1 MKNPRGYPRRF
12 QHGNRP
18 KRRLDAGSVAVVGQD
33 NLIGIALQK
42 TGMLGGKSRSQGSH
56 RILKACLVHGNHIH
70 VALADQHA
78 LFPGRPGHV
87 QAIEIPALVE
97 DCRLRGVQIFRFSIS
112 HDTAAEADDPVVHV
126 HDRKNDTVPEFIVH
140 TVSLIHIHKPGFPKK
155 FVGDTLLFQIKIQV
169 VAVFVGIAKAKA
181 PDCLVGEAS
190 VFQVFHGLAAVL
202 RPKLV
207 IIVFCRHLVHIQD
220 ASPKILC
227 PSFLLGVFF
236 LRKCDASPLCQKFH
250 SFRERII
257 LVLLN
262 KRKYVSTRP
271 AAETVIHLLIRTYG
285 KGGRFLVVEG
295 AEPEVG
301 ASLPLEFY
309 IFGNDTDDVIP

>member
-1 MKNPRGYPRRF
+1 M
-12 QHGNRP
+12 
-18 KRRLDAGSVAVVGQD
+18 
-33 NLIGIALQK
+33 
-42 TGMLGGKSRSQGSH
+42 
-56 RILKACLVHGNHIH
+56 HGNHIH

-112 HDTAAEADDPVVHV
+112 HDTAAETDDPVVHV
-126 HDRKNDTVPEFIVH
+126 HDRKNDTIPEFIIH
-140 TVSLIHIHKPGFPKK
+140 ALSLIYIHKPGFPKK

-169 VAVFVGIAKAKA
+169 VAVFVGIAKA
-181 PDCLVGEAS
+181 EAS
-190 VFQVFHGLAAVL
+190 DRLIGEPPVFQVFHGLTAVL
-202 RPKLV
+202 GPKLV
-207 IIVFCRHLVHIQD
+207 IIVFGCHLVHVQD
-220 ASPKILC
+220 AGTKILG
-227 PSFLLGVFF
+227 PPLLLGVFF
-236 LRKCDASPLCQKFH
+236 LRERDACPLRQEFH
-250 SFRERII
+250 GLREGII

-271 AAETVIHLLIRTYG
+271 AAETVIHLLIRTHG
-285 KGGRFLVVEG
+285 KGGRFLIVEG

-309 IFGNDTDDVIP
+309 IFGNDADDVIP

>member
-1 MKNPRGYPRRF
+1 MENPRRDPRRL
-12 QHGNRP
+12 QHGNGP
-18 KRRLDAGSVAVVGQD
+18 ERRLDTGSVAVVGQD

-42 TGMLGGKSRSQGSH
+42 AGMLGGEGRSQGSH
-56 RILKACLVHGNHIH
+56 RVFKARLMHGNHIH

-87 QAIEIPALVE
+87 QAIEVPALVE

-140 TVSLIHIHKPGFPKK
+140 TVSLIHIHKSGFPQKL
-155 FVGDTLLFQIKIQV
+155 VGDALFFQIKIEV
-169 VAVFVGIAKAKA
+169 VAVFVGIAKA
-181 PDCLVGEAS
+181 EAS
-190 VFQVFHGLAAVL
+190 DRLIGEPPVFQVFHGLTAVL
-202 RPKLV
+202 GPKLV
-207 IIVFCRHLVHIQD
+207 IIVFGCHLVHVQD
-220 ASPKILC
+220 AGTKILG

-262 KRKYVSTRP
+262 KRKYVSTRS
-271 AAETVIHLLIRTYG
+271 ATETVIHLLIRTYG
-285 KGGRFLVVEG
+285 KGGRFLIVEG

-309 IFGNDTDDVIP
+309 IFGNDADDVIP